1 LQLCSNDVRFTLK
14 TEIFENMAN
23 TIMKFK
29 IIAIL
34 IYLFSSLIISQTDT
48 LTLSSDEIQSL
59 VNKIAIKLLLNDNQK
74 NELSKIL
81 SDYSSEFK
89 KLRIEGEYSDA
100 SKEKL
105 VEDLNAEIKLL
116 LDDKQKMKYDIL
128 RNDWLKSLIS
138 EEND

>member
-1 LQLCSNDVRFTLK
+1 MQLCSNDVRFNLK
-14 TEIFENMAN
+14 TEIFENMVN
-23 TIMKFK
+23 TLMKLK
-29 IIAIL
+29 NIAVL
-34 IYLFSSLIISQTDT
+34 IYLFSSLTISQTDT
-48 LTLSSDEIQSL
+48 LTLSSDEIQFL

-81 SDYSSEFK
+81 SNYSSEFK
-89 KLRIEGEYSDA
+89 KLRLEGEYSDA

-105 VEDLNAEIKLL
+105 VEDLNAEIRLL

-128 RNDWLKSLIS
+128 RNEWLKSLIS

>member
-14 TEIFENMAN
+14 TEIFENMVN